1 MTKEQQLAERII
13 AAVGGMDN
21 IDSVMNCM
29 TRVRIKVLD
38 ENKVDD
44 QELRH
49 IDGVMGVIHDERIQV
64 VVGPGTVN
72 KVANHMAE
80 LSGVKLGD
88 PIPHHHNDSEKMDY
102 KSYAADKAKANKEA
116 HKAKQKNGKL
126 NKVLKS
132 IANIFIPLIPAFIG
146 AGLIGGIAA
155 VLSNLMVAGYISGAW
170 ITQLITVFNVIKDG
184 MLAYLA
190 IFTGI
195 NAAKEFG
202 ATPGLGGVIGGT
214 TLLTGIAGKNILMNV
229 FTGEPLQP
237 GQGGIIGVIFAVW
250 ILSIVEK
257 RLHKIVPNAIDIIVT
272 PTIALL
278 IVGLLT
284 IFIFMPLAGFVSDS
298 LVSVVNGII
307 SIGGVFSGFIIGAS
321 FLPLVMLGLHHI
333 FTPIHIE
340 MINQSGATYL
350 LPIAAMAGAGQ
361 VGAALALWVRCKR
374 NTTLRNTLKGALPVG
389 FLGIGEPLIYGVTLP
404 LGRPFLT
411 ACIGGGIGGAV
422 IGGIGHIGAK
432 AIGLSGVSLLPL
444 ISDNMYLGYIAGLLA
459 AYAGGFVCTYL
470 FGTTK
475 AMRQTDLLGD

>member
-1 MTKEQQLAERII
+1 MTKEQILAEHII
-13 AAVGGMDN
+13 DAVGGIDNMDN
-21 IDSVMNCM
+21 IINCM

-38 ENKVDD
+38 EDK
-44 QELRH
+44 
-49 IDGVMGVIHDERIQV
+49 IDYEQLKSIKGVMGVVKDDRVQV
-64 VVGPGTVN
+64 VVGPGMVN
-72 KVANHMAE
+72 KVASHMSE
-80 LSGVKLGD
+80 LSGAPLGET
-88 PIPHHHNDSEKMDY
+88 IKHKSKDY
-102 KSYAADKAKANKEA
+102 RANAEAQAQANKSEFQS
-116 HKAKQKNGKL
+116 KQKRGKF
-126 NKVLKS
+126 NKLLKT

-155 VLSNLMVAGYISGAW
+155 VLSNLLAAGQISGEW
-170 ITQLITVFNVIKDG
+170 VTQLVTVFNVIKDG

-214 TLLTGIAGKNILMNV
+214 TLLTGLTDKNMITNI

-250 ILSIVEK
+250 LLSIIEK
-257 RLHKIVPNAIDIIVT
+257 RLHKIVSNSIDIIVT
-272 PTIALL
+272 PTITLF
-278 IVGLLT
+278 IIGLLT
-284 IFIFMPLAGFVSDS
+284 IFIFMPLAGFVSDG
-298 LVSVVNGII
+298 LVTVINGII
-307 SIGGVFSGFIIGAS
+307 DIGGVFSGFIIGAF

-340 MINQSGATYL
+340 MINQTGATYL

-361 VGAALALWVRCKR
+361 VGAALALWVRCRK
-374 NTTLRNTLKGALPVG
+374 NTTLRDTLKGALPVG

-404 LGRPFLT
+404 LGKPFIT

-422 IGGIGHIGAK
+422 IGGIGHIGAT
-432 AIGLSGVSLLPL
+432 AIGPSGISLLPL
-444 ISDNMYLGYIAGLLA
+444 ISDHMYLGYIAGLLA
-459 AYAGGFVCTYL
+459 AYAGGFIFTYF

-475 AMRQTDLLGD
+475 AMRESDTLGD

>member
-102 KSYAADKAKANKEA
+102 KSCAADKAKANKEA

-432 AIGLSGVSLLPL
+432 AIGPSGVSLLPL

>member
-214 TLLTGIAGKNILMNV
+214 TLLTGIAGKNILINV

-432 AIGLSGVSLLPL
+432 AIGPSGVSLLPL